1 MVEGRVGGE
10 EGVGEGMVGRRKSWV
25 EEKLGKGWD
34 GKGKVGRGSVGGNK
48 G

>member
-1 MVEGRVGGE
+1 MNGL
-10 EGVGEGMVGRRKSWV
+10 RKSWV

>member
-1 MVEGRVGGE
+1 MVGGRKSWGE
-10 EGVGEGMVGRRKSWV
+10 EWVGEGMNGLRKSWV

-34 GKGKVGRGSVGGNK
+34 GKGKVGGNK